1 MHLSTQMARKRPLR
15 LKRIRKIERVSKA
28 GQVIVTRAEFDA
40 LIKLLN
46 ERGEIVNDLR
56 RELESIYRELADDV
70 RQSRRDLQ
78 TQFTRI
84 AQLQQEL
91 DELKRKNGR

>member
-1 MHLSTQMARKRPLR
+1 MST
-15 LKRIRKIERVSKA
+15 RVKPDRTPAVRQHGSE
-28 GQVIVTRAEFDA
+28 QVTRAEFDA
-40 LIKLLN
+40 VVKKLD
-46 ERGEIVNDLR
+46 ERGQIINEIR
-56 RELESIYRELADDV
+56 RELRDTCRNLAENV
-70 RQSRRDLQ
+70 HRDLQ